1 MLVSTPPRQTG
12 HLVGSLP
19 FCCLA
24 HSAEPELHLLCS
36 TLLYTPLPL
45 LTRKTPLGGLGH
57 SARSRKILSMSRA
70 LSLLFSKLALSNASA
85 QRAPPQSYFPKSL
98 ENFKVLPIPS
108 PVLGDDGNDIT
119 DWVHLKQL
127 QHGPDYL
134 ASSFRRTSAT
144 QLGRSGARKTARH
157 PRKKAPKNRLCSIH
171 TCWRPRQHKTCKE
184 KGERRSGTCAKLGKG
199 RKLCPVHCALCR
211 ARGRERG
218 RRQTQVLL
226 TLSAAKLLPPFT
238 RGHLKCVV
246 STPAVYPRRI
256 FQSWKSSLPQEGRV
270 EAAPALYS
278 LQEEKLKKSG
288 GIKKGSRNQSRG
300 NESPTLTLE
309 PS

>member
-1 MLVSTPPRQTG
+1 MAQT
-12 HLVGSLP
+12 
-19 FCCLA
+19 
-24 HSAEPELHLLCS
+24 
-36 TLLYTPLPL
+36 T
-45 LTRKTPLGGLGH
+45 
-57 SARSRKILSMSRA
+57 
-70 LSLLFSKLALSNASA
+70 
-85 QRAPPQSYFPKSL
+85 
-98 ENFKVLPIPS
+98 S
-108 PVLGDDGNDIT
+108 PV
-119 DWVHLKQL
+119 HLDAL
-127 QHGPDYL
+127 LPRSL
-134 ASSFRRTSAT
+134 AAAALAKPRGT
-144 QLGRSGARKTARH
+144 QE
-157 PRKKAPKNRLCSIH
+157 KKAPKNRLCSIH

-211 ARGRERG
+211 ARRGRERG